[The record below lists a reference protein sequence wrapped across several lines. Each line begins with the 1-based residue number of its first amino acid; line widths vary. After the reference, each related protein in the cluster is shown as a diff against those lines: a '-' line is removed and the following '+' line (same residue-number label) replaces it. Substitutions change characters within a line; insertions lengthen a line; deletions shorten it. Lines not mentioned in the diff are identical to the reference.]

1 MKRLNKAIVLLAM
14 CLLVACKKNNTS
26 TIEYFISSDFDTLV
40 LADVFNVELLQDSLN
55 KIEIIGKPNYVNNIR
70 ANVDQHT
77 LTLSN
82 ENRMRWLYP
91 QTNKILVKVHFS
103 HISRIVAN
111 ETCFIESK
119 SPIVSNE
126 LGLILKSKLNQA
138 DLNIQ
143 CNTFYFW
150 NNFPCGGS
158 LKLKGLCQELKLWN
172 YALMQVNATGLFANI
187 ARVENNSKGDIQL
200 RCLDSLFYK
209 ILGQGNIELYGN
221 PTNVYNLGSTGTG
234 KLLLH

>member
-1 MKRLNKAIVLLAM
+1 MKIIIRVSFICAV
-14 CLLVACKKNNTS
+14 CFLVACKKNNTS
-26 TIEYFISSDFDTLV
+26 TIVRYITTDFDTIV

-55 KIEIIGKPNYVNNIR
+55 KIEIIGKPSYLNNIH
-70 ANVDQHT
+70 ASVDQQT

-91 QTNKILVKVHFS
+91 QTNKIQIKVHFS

-111 ETCFIESK
+111 ETCFIESN
-119 SPIVSNE
+119 SPIVGNE
-126 LGLILKSKLNQA
+126 IGLILKSKLNQA

-158 LKLKGLCQELKLWN
+158 LKLKGQCQELKLWN
-172 YALMQVNATGLFANI
+172 YALMQVDATGLFTNV
-187 ARVENNSKGDIQL
+187 ARVENNSKGAIQL
-200 RCLDSLFYK
+200 LCLDSLFYK
-209 ILGQGNIELYGN
+209 ILGEGDIELYGN
-221 PTNVYNLGSTGTG
+221 PTNVYNLGSSGAG
-234 KLLLH
+234 KLLIH

>member
-1 MKRLNKAIVLLAM
+1 MKRLIKAIVLLTM

-26 TIEYFISSDFDTLV
+26 TKEYFISSDFDTIV

-70 ANVDQHT
+70 ATVDQHT

-91 QTNKILVKVHFS
+91 QTNKILVKVHFN

-111 ETCFIESK
+111 ETCYIESK

-126 LGLILKSKLNQA
+126 LGLILKSKLNHA

-143 CNTFYFW
+143 CSTFYFW
-150 NNFPCGGS
+150 NNFPCGGT
-158 LKLKGLCQELKLWN
+158 LNLKGSCQELKLWN
-172 YALMQVNATGLFANI
+172 YALMQVDARALLANI
-187 ARVENNSKGDIQL
+187 GRIENDSKGDIQL

-209 ILGQGNIELYGN
+209 ISGEGNIELYGN
-221 PTNVYNLGSTGTG
+221 PANIYDLGSTGTG
-234 KLLLH
+234 KLSLH

>member
-1 MKRLNKAIVLLAM
+1 MKRLIKAIVLLTI
-14 CLLVACKKNNTS
+14 CLLLACKKNNTS
-26 TIEYFISSDFDTLV
+26 TVEHFISSDFDTLV

-55 KIEIIGKPNYVNNIR
+55 KIEIIGKPNFVNNIR

-111 ETCFIESK
+111 ETCYIESK

-138 DLNIQ
+138 DLNVQ
-143 CNTFYFW
+143 CKTFYFW

-158 LKLKGLCQELKLWN
+158 LKLTGECQELKLWN
-172 YALMQVNATGLFANI
+172 YALMQVDARALLANVGRI
-187 ARVENNSKGDIQL
+187 ENDSKGKIQL

-209 ILGQGNIELYGN
+209 ISGEGNIDLYGN
-221 PTNVYNLGSTGTG
+221 PNNIYDLGSTGSG